1 MSDFKFAITHDP
13 GTIFLELLGLNYPC
27 FLINDKAWN
36 LNSKFKSH
44 LKKLK
49 KINIVFNSSTELL
62 KYLNKTNWEKNWIK
76 AQKHKDF
83 LFFKRNYCYY
93 DNKNSL
99 SQWKLFLNRL

>member
-1 MSDFKFAITHDP
+1 MSDFKFAVTHDP

-36 LNSKFKSH
+36 LNSKFKRH

-49 KINIVFNSSTELL
+49 KIFIVFNSSTELL

-83 LFFKRNYCYY
+83 LFFKKNYCYY